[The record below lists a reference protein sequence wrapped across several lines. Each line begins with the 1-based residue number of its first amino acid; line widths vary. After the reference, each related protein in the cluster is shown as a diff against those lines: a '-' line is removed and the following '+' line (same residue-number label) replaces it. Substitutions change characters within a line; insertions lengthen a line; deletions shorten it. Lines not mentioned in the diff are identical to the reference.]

1 MLVVSD
7 ATPIISFVKIDKL
20 DILQKLFGE
29 VVLPKAVYDEVTTNP
44 QFIDEARKIKA
55 CSFFKI
61 VTVSSNA
68 TVDFLRRAT
77 GLDLG
82 ESEAI
87 VYTDE
92 NKCDL
97 LIVDEVKA
105 RQVATS
111 MKLRITGTIGVL
123 TVANQEGL
131 LSREEAINCVYI
143 LRKNHRHIS
152 EAILMRFINQLV

>member
-7 ATPIISFVKIDKL
+7 ATPIISFVKMDKL

-29 VVLPKAVYDEVTTNP
+29 VVLPKAVYDEVTSNP
-44 QFIDEARKIKA
+44 QFVDEARKIRA
-55 CSFFKI
+55 CSFFKV
-61 VTVSSNA
+61 VTVSSNE
-68 TVDFLRRAT
+68 TVNLLRRAT

-92 NKCDL
+92 NKGDL

-111 MKLRITGTIGVL
+111 MSLRITGTIGVL

-131 LSREEAINCVYI
+131 LSREEAMNCVYV
-143 LRKNHRHIS
+143 LRNNHRHIS
-152 EAILMRFINQLV
+152 DAILIRFISGLV